1 MSLARA
7 LESRNQVIFSVYELF
22 IAIRHLRSRR
32 RQTILSILGIG
43 LAVMILMVSQASMV
57 GFTEELYKKTVDN
70 MPHVTVEPK
79 SDEDYIYLY
88 RSLAYDIREIEGVTG
103 ASPVLSGQATF
114 AYKDTSRN
122 VLMQGILV
130 KEHNTVLHTEK
141 DITEGSFRDLEV
153 THKSVILG
161 DSLSEKLDVK
171 VGDTLD
177 ATFPEAKP
185 TTLKVVGIYDSG
197 TPQDE
202 TLAYVPLSTA
212 QHFFDNSNV
221 ANSILVRVE
230 DPDYAQP
237 IADEIDAVGYQASSW
252 METNPEILQ
261 MIMIEGLSNFII
273 LGMII
278 VIASFSMVS
287 TLFMVVMEKT
297 KEIGMLMA
305 MGVPRRSI
313 LTIFLLEGGIM
324 GLIGP
329 VVGVLA
335 GIVVSLYLGSI
346 TMDIGEEAYGGVSTF
361 PFVVRTKDAVM
372 IVIFTFLLNLV
383 AGIFPARRASRLDPV
398 EAISS
403 E

>member
-1 MSLARA
+1 
-7 LESRNQVIFSVYELF
+7 
-22 IAIRHLRSRR
+22 
-32 RQTILSILGIG
+32 
-43 LAVMILMVSQASMV
+43 MILMVSQASMV
-57 GFTEELYKKTVDN
+57 GFTKELYKKTVDN

-79 SDEDYIYLY
+79 SGEDHIYLY
-88 RSLAYDIREIEGVTG
+88 RSLTDNIREIGGVTG
-103 ASPVLSGQATF
+103 VSPVLSGPATF
-114 AYKDTSRN
+114 AYKDSSRN

-130 KEHNTVLHTEK
+130 KDHATVLHIER
-141 DITEGSFRDLEV
+141 DIIDGSFRDIEV
-153 THKSVILG
+153 TRRSVILG
-161 DSLSEKLDVK
+161 DSLSKKLDVK
-171 VGDTLD
+171 LGDTLD
-177 ATFPEAKP
+177 ATFREAKP
-185 TTLKVVGIYDSG
+185 TTLLVVGIYDSG

-202 TLAYVPLSTA
+202 TLAYTSLSTA
-212 QHFFDNSNV
+212 QDFFDETNV
-221 ANSILVRVE
+221 VNSILVRVE
-230 DPDYAQP
+230 DPDRAQP
-237 IADEIDAVGYQASSW
+237 ITDRIDTMGYRASSW

-261 MIMIEGLSNFII
+261 TIMIESLSNIII

-287 TLFMVVMEKT
+287 TLFMVVMAKT

-313 LTIFLLEGGIM
+313 LRIFLLESGIM

-335 GIVVSLYLGSI
+335 GILISLHFGAI
-346 TMDIGEEAYGGVSTF
+346 TMEVGEETYGGVSTF
-361 PFVVRTKDAVM
+361 PFVVRTQDAVM

-383 AGIFPARRASRLDPV
+383 AGIFPARRASKLDPV

>member
-1 MSLARA
+1 
-7 LESRNQVIFSVYELF
+7 VIFSVYELF
-22 IAIRHLRSRR
+22 IAFRHLTSRR

-57 GFTEELYKKTVDN
+57 GFTEELYKKTVDK

-88 RSLAYDIREIEGVTG
+88 RSLTEDIGEIGGVAG

-114 AYKDTSRN
+114 AYKDTSKN

-130 KEHNTVLHTEK
+130 EEHNTVLQIER
-141 DITEGSFRDLEV
+141 DIIEGSFRELEV
-153 THKSVILG
+153 TRKSVILG
-161 DSLSEKLDVK
+161 DSLSEKLDVG
-171 VGDTLD
+171 VGGTVD
-177 ATFPEAKP
+177 ATFPEAEP
-185 TTLKVVGIYDSG
+185 TTLQVVGIYDSG

-202 TLAYVPLSTA
+202 TLAYVSLSTA
-212 QHFFDNSNV
+212 KDFFDETSV
-221 ANSILVRVE
+221 VNSILVRVE
-230 DPDYAQP
+230 DPDGAQP
-237 IADEIDAVGYQASSW
+237 IADEIDAMGYQASSW

-261 MIMIEGLSNFII
+261 TLMIESLSNFII

-313 LTIFLLEGGIM
+313 LTIFLLESGIM

-335 GIVVSLYLGSI
+335 GILISLYFGAI
-346 TMDIGEEAYGGVSTF
+346 TMDIGEEAYGGVTTF
-361 PFVVRTKDAVM
+361 PFVVRAQDAVM

-383 AGIFPARRASRLDPV
+383 AGIFPARRASKLDPV

>member
-1 MSLARA
+1 M
-7 LESRNQVIFSVYELF
+7 IFPVYELF
-22 IAIRHLRSRR
+22 IALRHLTSRR

-79 SDEDYIYLY
+79 SGEDYIYLY
-88 RSLAYDIREIEGVTG
+88 RSLTGDIREITGVVG

-122 VLMQGILV
+122 VLMQGIVV
-130 KEHNTVLHTEK
+130 KEHDTVLHIER
-141 DITEGSFRDLEV
+141 DIIEGNFRDLEV
-153 THKSVILG
+153 TRKSVILG

-171 VGDTLD
+171 VGDTVG

-185 TTLKVVGIYDSG
+185 TTLQVVGIYDSG
-197 TPQDE
+197 TPRDG
-202 TLAYVPLSTA
+202 TLAYTSLSTA
-212 QHFFDNSNV
+212 QDFFDETNV
-221 ANSILVRVE
+221 VNSILVRVE
-230 DPDYAQP
+230 DPDGAQP
-237 IADEIDAVGYQASSW
+237 IAGEINGKGYQASSW
-252 METNPEILQ
+252 TETNPEILQ
-261 MIMIEGLSNFII
+261 MIMIESLSNFII

-335 GIVVSLYLGSI
+335 GVLISLYLGDI
-346 TMDIGEEAYGGVSTF
+346 TMDVGEEAYGGVSTF

-372 IVIFTFLLNLV
+372 IVIFTFLLNLI

>member
-1 MSLARA
+1 M
-7 LESRNQVIFSVYELF
+7 YELF

-88 RSLAYDIREIEGVTG
+88 RSLADNIREIEGVTG
-103 ASPVLSGQATF
+103 ASPVLSGPATF

-122 VLMQGILV
+122 VIMRGILV

-141 DITEGSFRDLEV
+141 NIIKGSFRNIEV

-171 VGDTLD
+171 VGDTVD

-185 TTLKVVGIYDSG
+185 TTLKVVGIYNSG
-197 TPQDE
+197 TPQDA
-202 TLAYVPLSTA
+202 TLAYVSLSTA
-212 QHFFDNSNV
+212 QQFFDNSNV
-221 ANSILVRVE
+221 VNSILVRVE
-230 DPDYAQP
+230 DPDCAQP
-237 IADEIDAVGYQASSW
+237 IADEIDAADYQASSW

-305 MGVPRRSI
+305 MGAPRRRI

-335 GIVVSLYLGSI
+335 GIAVSLYLGSI
-346 TMDIGEEAYGGVSTF
+346 TMNIGEEAYGGVSTF

-383 AGIFPARRASRLDPV
+383 AGIFPARRASTLDPV

>member
-1 MSLARA
+1 
-7 LESRNQVIFSVYELF
+7 
-22 IAIRHLRSRR
+22 
-32 RQTILSILGIG
+32 
-43 LAVMILMVSQASMV
+43 MILMVSQASMV

-88 RSLAYDIREIEGVTG
+88 RSLADNIREIEGVTG
-103 ASPVLSGQATF
+103 ASPVLSGPATF

-122 VLMQGILV
+122 VIMRGILV

-141 DITEGSFRDLEV
+141 NIIKGSFRNIEV

-171 VGDTLD
+171 VGDTVD

-185 TTLKVVGIYDSG
+185 TTLKVVGIYNSG
-197 TPQDE
+197 TPQDA
-202 TLAYVPLSTA
+202 TLAYVSLSTA
-212 QHFFDNSNV
+212 QQFFDNSNV
-221 ANSILVRVE
+221 VNSILVRVE
-230 DPDYAQP
+230 DPDCAQP
-237 IADEIDAVGYQASSW
+237 IADEIDAADYQASSW

-305 MGVPRRSI
+305 MGAPRRRI

-335 GIVVSLYLGSI
+335 GIAVSLYLGSI
-346 TMDIGEEAYGGVSTF
+346 TMNIGEEAYGGVSTF

-383 AGIFPARRASRLDPV
+383 AGIFPARRASTLDPV

>member
-1 MSLARA
+1 
-7 LESRNQVIFSVYELF
+7 VIFSVYELF
-22 IAIRHLRSRR
+22 IAFRHLTSRR

-57 GFTEELYKKTVDN
+57 GFTEELYKKTVDK

-88 RSLAYDIREIEGVTG
+88 RSLTEDIGEIGGVAG

-114 AYKDTSRN
+114 AYKDTSKN

-130 KEHNTVLHTEK
+130 EEHNTVLQIER
-141 DITEGSFRDLEV
+141 DIIEGSFRELEV
-153 THKSVILG
+153 TRKSVILG
-161 DSLSEKLDVK
+161 DSLSEKLDVG
-171 VGDTLD
+171 VGDTVD
-177 ATFPEAKP
+177 ATFPEAEP
-185 TTLKVVGIYDSG
+185 TTLQVVGIYDSG

-202 TLAYVPLSTA
+202 TLAYVSLSTA
-212 QHFFDNSNV
+212 KDFFDETSV
-221 ANSILVRVE
+221 VNSILVRVE
-230 DPDYAQP
+230 DPDGAQP
-237 IADEIDAVGYQASSW
+237 VADEIDAMGYQASSW

-261 MIMIEGLSNFII
+261 TLMIESLSNFII

-313 LTIFLLEGGIM
+313 LTIFLLESGIM

-335 GIVVSLYLGSI
+335 GILISLYFGAI
-346 TMDIGEEAYGGVSTF
+346 TMDIGEEAYGGVTTF
-361 PFVVRTKDAVM
+361 PFVVRAQDAVM

-383 AGIFPARRASRLDPV
+383 AGIFPARRASKLDPV

>member
-1 MSLARA
+1 
-7 LESRNQVIFSVYELF
+7 
-22 IAIRHLRSRR
+22 
-32 RQTILSILGIG
+32 
-43 LAVMILMVSQASMV
+43 
-57 GFTEELYKKTVDN
+57 
-70 MPHVTVEPK
+70 
-79 SDEDYIYLY
+79 
-88 RSLAYDIREIEGVTG
+88 
-103 ASPVLSGQATF
+103 
-114 AYKDTSRN
+114 
-122 VLMQGILV
+122 
-130 KEHNTVLHTEK
+130 
-141 DITEGSFRDLEV
+141 
-153 THKSVILG
+153 
-161 DSLSEKLDVK
+161 
-171 VGDTLD
+171 
-177 ATFPEAKP
+177 
-185 TTLKVVGIYDSG
+185 
-197 TPQDE
+197 
-202 TLAYVPLSTA
+202 
-212 QHFFDNSNV
+212 
-221 ANSILVRVE
+221 
-230 DPDYAQP
+230 
-237 IADEIDAVGYQASSW
+237 

-278 VIASFSMVS
+278 LIASFSMVS

-305 MGVPRRSI
+305 MGAPRRSI

-372 IVIFTFLLNLV
+372 IVTFTFLLNLV
-383 AGIFPARRASRLDPV
+383 AGIFPARRASTLDPV